1 MLIKPSKA
9 NVSSFLKKIRAVIK
23 GNKAMDQLT
32 LIRMLNPMIKGW
44 AAYHQHI
51 VAKVAFNKV
60 DNEIWLALWRWAVRR
75 HPNKGKKWINK
86 VPETGL
92 SPWLPEN
99 SLPTVSLSM
108 QI

>member
-1 MLIKPSKA
+1 
-9 NVSSFLKKIRAVIK
+9 
-23 GNKAMDQLT
+23 MDQLT

-75 HPNKGKKWINK
+75 HPNKERSGFGKDISINK

-92 SPWLPEN
+92 SPRLPEN